1 MRIGKRE
8 WLEGV
13 DLHRLNFSEKLE
25 KQFIAVFLCPI
36 NQRHYFMRMTLGSK
50 IADIFAALSLKLN
63 LFHKGWP

>member
-13 DLHRLNFSEKLE
+13 NLYLLKFSEKLE

-36 NQRHYFMRMTLGSK
+36 K
-50 IADIFAALSLKLN
+50 DIIL
-63 LFHKGWP
+63 